1 MGKILEESKVKDEPE
16 SRKYIT
22 LYDDDE
28 NSV

>member
-1 MGKILEESKVKDEPE
+1 MKLQEESKVKDDPE
-16 SRKYIT
+16 GRKYIT